1 MRSRA
6 KGLEH
11 LGAVWI
17 LLACAGAAGA
27 QTSGAQTSGTQTSG
41 TTDFVRFS
49 GAPCPTPDVYDSH
62 ERGTYDRG
70 VIVNQGNVVE
80 MKSRRTYFLDYPC
93 DLKPGEEITFVLSL
107 HGAGSYGN
115 WQRHYFPIKDF
126 VDQYRLVVATPN
138 SPTHVW
144 SEADDEYL
152 HDIVDSV
159 VEQIGRANI
168 HAFWLV
174 GHSQGGLTSQRIVCT
189 PYFRNKVD
197 GFLSLSGGRVGGNPG
212 RGSFGFGPPG
222 GRRGTPAGG
231 GRGGPPPA
239 AAGGR
244 SASGPD
250 CDFSHIYE
258 TGSREMDEAGL
269 PTGSTWA
276 DKYGCGPRVGPRD
289 VEDTQAGYVYDS
301 SRLRTMSPAWG
312 LLPAPGTAEVYGF
325 RGCRNGRVVADVV
338 RVDKG
343 HTEGL
348 EPHVTE
354 ELIKLMLSASGGK
367 LQGAES

>member
-1 MRSRA
+1 MGSRA
-6 KGLEH
+6 KGLGC

-17 LLACAGAAGA
+17 LLACAGTAGA
-27 QTSGAQTSGTQTSG
+27 QDARNA
-41 TTDFVRFS
+41 DFVRFD

-80 MKSRRTYFLDYPC
+80 MKTRRTYFLDYPC
-93 DLKPGEEITFVLSL
+93 DLEPGEEVTFVLSL

-159 VEQIGRANI
+159 VGQIGRENI
-168 HAFWLV
+168 GAFWLV

-189 PYFRNKVD
+189 PYFRDKVD

-212 RGSFGFGPPG
+212 RGNFGFGPPPGRG
-222 GRRGTPAGG
+222 GAPAGR

-244 SASGPD
+244 SGTSGPD

-276 DKYGCGPRVGPRD
+276 DKYGCGQRVGPREI
-289 VEDTQAGYVYDS
+289 VDTQAGYVYDS
-301 SRLRTMSPAWG
+301 SRLRTMSRPWG
-312 LLPAPGTAEVYGF
+312 LLPAPGTAEVYEF
-325 RGCRNGRVVADVV
+325 RGCRDGRVVADVV

-354 ELIKLMLSASGGK
+354 ELIKLMRSAAGGK
-367 LQGAES
+367 LQRAGS